1 MNETIA
7 QISDLAFEA
16 ALAGYVVALVCYAI
30 ELASRR
36 GGDVGTAEMAGVVTP
51 AAERGGTSTLTR
63 TGGGGSSADGSGGGN
78 GVRTGAIGLIA
89 PPQAAS
95 WGVRFG
101 RAAVVVTV
109 VAVVANLLS
118 VVTRGL
124 AVGRLPLGN
133 MYEFTS
139 VICAAISICWLIV
152 LARTGAR
159 TMGAFVML
167 PVVILAFVAGTV
179 LYVPAAPVAPALNS
193 YWKWIHVTTVALSS
207 SVLMVSGAA
216 SVLYLLRGRHE
227 RRLATALP
235 SGTGSGIDGDGIDA
249 GGMEAGGFDAARP
262 VVGPGGTE
270 HARPGS
276 ADRSLL
282 GRLPSLATL
291 DRIAYRTAIVAF
303 PVYTFAVIA
312 GALWAEVAWGRYW
325 GWDPKETCAFVTWV
339 IYAAYL
345 HARSTAGWR
354 GRRAAWISVVGFASI
369 MFNLFF
375 VNMVVSGLHSYAG
388 LN

>member
-1 MNETIA
+1 MNETMA

-36 GGDVGTAEMAGVVTP
+36 GGDRGDAQAAGVASR
-51 AAERGGTSTLTR
+51 AAQRGGTSTLTR
-63 TGGGGSSADGSGGGN
+63 TGGGSSGVTGNVAGGA
-78 GVRTGAIGLIA
+78 TGAIGLIA
-89 PPQAAS
+89 PLPTAS

-109 VAVVANLLS
+109 VAVIANVVS

-139 VICAAISICWLIV
+139 VICAAITICWLIV
-152 LARTGAR
+152 FARTGAR

-179 LYVPAAPVAPALNS
+179 LYVPAAPVVPALNS

-216 SVLYLLRGRHE
+216 SVLYLLRGRYE
-227 RRLATALP
+227 RRLAALRP
-235 SGTGSGIDGDGIDA
+235 SGGGGGNDIA
-249 GGMEAGGFDAARP
+249 GVRGFDAARP
-262 VVGPGGTE
+262 EVGSPAAEQAGA
-270 HARPGS
+270 ART
-276 ADRSLL
+276 DRSLL

>member
-1 MNETIA
+1 
-7 QISDLAFEA
+7 
-16 ALAGYVVALVCYAI
+16 LVCYAI

-63 TGGGGSSADGSGGGN
+63 TGGRGSSADGSGGGH
-78 GVRTGAIGLIA
+78 GVGTGAIGLIA

-109 VAVVANLLS
+109 VAVVANVLS

-235 SGTGSGIDGDGIDA
+235 SGTGSGIDGGGIDA
-249 GGMEAGGFDAARP
+249 GGMKAGGFDASGP

-270 HARPGS
+270 HPRPGR

>member
-1 MNETIA
+1 MIA
-7 QISDLAFEA
+7 ARPL
-16 ALAGYVVALVCYAI
+16 
-30 ELASRR
+30 
-36 GGDVGTAEMAGVVTP
+36 
-51 AAERGGTSTLTR
+51 
-63 TGGGGSSADGSGGGN
+63 
-78 GVRTGAIGLIA
+78 
-89 PPQAAS
+89 AS

-109 VAVVANLLS
+109 VAVVANVLS

-159 TMGAFVML
+159 TMGAFVMF

-179 LYVPAAPVAPALNS
+179 LYVPAAPVVPALNS

-216 SVLYLLRGRHE
+216 SVLYLLRGRYE
-227 RRLATALP
+227 RRMATVRP
-235 SGTGSGIDGDGIDA
+235 SGTDLGAIDVGVEADGIDVGSDV
-249 GGMEAGGFDAARP
+249 GGSRARD
-262 VVGPGGTE
+262 
-270 HARPGS
+270 HAPRR
-276 ADRSLL
+276 ADRSLI

-354 GRRAAWISVVGFASI
+354 GNRAAWISVAGFASI

>member
-1 MNETIA
+1 MNETMA

-36 GGDVGTAEMAGVVTP
+36 GGDAGSAEVAGV
-51 AAERGGTSTLTR
+51 AARAADRGGTSTLTR
-63 TGGGGSSADGSGGGN
+63 TGSGGSAGGRRGVSGGGSGDGASDP
-78 GVRTGAIGLIA
+78 TGAFGLIPA
-89 PPQAAS
+89 PPAAS

-109 VAVVANLLS
+109 VAVVANVLS

-179 LYVPAAPVAPALNS
+179 LYVPAAPVVPALNS

-207 SVLMVSGAA
+207 SVLMFSGAA
-216 SVLYLLRGRHE
+216 SLLYLLRGRHQ
-227 RRLATALP
+227 RRLATMR
-235 SGTGSGIDGDGIDA
+235 SGPDDGIDGGVPGA
-249 GGMEAGGFDAARP
+249 
-262 VVGPGGTE
+262 GPG
-270 HARPGS
+270 HA
-276 ADRSLL
+276 
-282 GRLPSLATL
+282 
-291 DRIAYRTAIVAF
+291 AIDS
-303 PVYTFAVIA
+303 VI
-312 GALWAEVAWGRYW
+312 W
-325 GWDPKETCAFVTWV
+325 
-339 IYAAYL
+339 
-345 HARSTAGWR
+345 
-354 GRRAAWISVVGFASI
+354 
-369 MFNLFF
+369 
-375 VNMVVSGLHSYAG
+375 SGPHCRQSPLVPTPQQVEQ
-388 LN
+388 